1 MAATYKP
8 STGRRKEAVAR
19 VQLIPG
25 EGKMT
30 VNGRPLEEYFPRQTL
45 IAKAL
50 APLTATNTSDK
61 YDVVA
66 HVRGGG
72 VGGQAGALRMGI
84 ARELVRLDSSAKG
97 PLGKEGLL
105 TRDAR
110 MKERKKYGQPGARK
124 RFQFSKR

>member
-1 MAATYKP
+1 
-8 STGRRKEAVAR
+8 
-19 VQLIPG
+19 
-25 EGKMT
+25 MT
-30 VNGRPLEEYFPRQTL
+30 VNGRPLEKYFARETL
-45 IAKAL
+45 VAEAL
-50 APLTATNTSDK
+50 APLEATSTSDK
-61 YDVVA
+61 YDVIA

-84 ARELVRLDSSAKG
+84 ARELVRLDPSAKG